1 MTKKSIELDQIN
13 RKILIELQRDA
24 RVTNLE
30 LANRVGLSP
39 SACLKRV
46 QALEAAK
53 CIQGYIMATDLDR
66 ITHNVQAY
74 FMVHMDN
81 IRPET
86 IARFER
92 AFLEFSEVVDCMRV
106 GGDPDFIALVVC
118 SDVQQIDRLM
128 DDMMA
133 ADIGIRNIRM
143 HVILNRPKWF
153 VGYPLEA
160 MKWKS
165 SS

>member
-24 RVTNLE
+24 RITNLE

-46 QALEAAK
+46 QALEAAN
-53 CIQGYIMATDLDR
+53 CIQAYIIATDLDR

-86 IARFER
+86 ITGFER
-92 AFLEFSEVVDCMRV
+92 AFIGFSQVVDCMRV
-106 GGDPDFIALVVC
+106 GGDRDFIALVVC
-118 SDVQQIDRLM
+118 SDIPEIDRLINE
-128 DDMMA
+128 MMA
-133 ADIGIRNIRM
+133 ADIGIRYIRM
-143 HVILNRPKWF
+143 HVILSRPKWF

-165 SS
+165 GT